1 MQKYIHKVQYYETDQ
16 MAIVHHSNYIRWFEE
31 ARVDFL
37 ERIGYGY
44 HDTEKMGIISPVTGV
59 SCEYRSM
66 TRFGE
71 SVRIGIKV
79 KEFNGIRLKIGYEIE
94 DADTGELRAV
104 GESSHCFLS
113 ESGRP
118 VSVKKVCPEYYE
130 AINRYYKKETK
141 TV

>member
-1 MQKYIHKVQYYETDQ
+1 MHKYIHKVQYYETDQ

-37 ERIGYGY
+37 DRIGFGY
-44 HDTEKMGIISPVTGV
+44 HETEKMGIISPVTAV
-59 SCEYRSM
+59 NCEFRSM

-71 SVRIGIKV
+71 SVQIGIRV
-79 KEFNGIRLKIGYEIE
+79 KEFNGVRLKISYQIE
-94 DADTGELRAV
+94 DVESGELREV

-113 ESGRP
+113 ETGKP

-130 AINRYYKKETK
+130 AINDYFKKEIK
-141 TV
+141 TI

>member
-1 MQKYIHKVQYYETDQ
+1 MHKYIHKVQYYETDQ

-37 ERIGYGY
+37 DRIGFGY
-44 HDTEKMGIISPVTGV
+44 HETEKMGIMSPVTAV
-59 SCEYRSM
+59 NCEFRSM

-71 SVRIGIKV
+71 SVQIGIRV
-79 KEFNGIRLKIGYEIE
+79 KEFNGVRLKISYQIE
-94 DADTGELRAV
+94 DVESGELRAV

-113 ESGRP
+113 ETRRP

-130 AINRYYKKETK
+130 AINDYFKKEIK
-141 TV
+141 TI